1 MDNLLDWNQTRLA
14 NGEACKLTEAEL
26 LGIAISNMAAAEA
39 VIRDFGGFRGMA
51 YQPLEKFLRYK
62 GLGDTKIIRMAAC
75 FEMAKRCVKQVMEI
89 ESRGKLF

>member
-51 YQPLEKFLRYK
+51 NQPLEKFLRYD
-62 GLGDTKIIRMAAC
+62 GLGEAKIIRVAAC
-75 FEMAKRCVKQVMEI
+75 FEIARRIVRQVLTETQD
-89 ESRGKLF
+89 RLLL